1 MGKLSRSP
9 RRVGSSS
16 RWCGDRVETLS
27 FLSVPS
33 AFGTLN
39 LAWRETEEGPKV
51 YRVFL
56 PNERTPV
63 RDVLRAS
70 SLDAGSS
77 SCPEIVAFGERMQ
90 RFLGGEAI
98 DFELD
103 LVALEVCSEFQRGVL
118 VAEHKIPRGW
128 VSTYGRLA
136 RHLGTPGGARAVGN
150 ALARNPFPIIIPCHR
165 AIRADGQ
172 LGGFRGGIRMKQALL
187 ELEGVAVSQA
197 GRVLTDRF
205 HY

>member
-1 MGKLSRSP
+1 M
-9 RRVGSSS
+9 
-16 RWCGDRVETLS
+16 EALS

-39 LAWRETEEGPKV
+39 LAWRETEEGPRIE
-51 YRVFL
+51 RVFL
-56 PNERTPV
+56 PNERAPV
-63 RDVLRAS
+63 QDAVRVA
-70 SLDAGSS
+70 SLDAESS
-77 SCPEIVAFGERMQ
+77 LGHEIVALGEHIQ
-90 RFLGGEAI
+90 RFLDGEAV

-103 LVALEVCSEFQRGVL
+103 LVALELCSEFQRGVL
-118 VAEHKIPRGW
+118 VAEHRIPRGW

-165 AIRADGQ
+165 AIRADGK

-187 ELEGVAVSQA
+187 ELEGIAVSQT

-205 HY
+205 YY

>member
-1 MGKLSRSP
+1 
-9 RRVGSSS
+9 
-16 RWCGDRVETLS
+16 LS
-27 FLSVPS
+27 FLPVRS

-56 PNERTPV
+56 PNERAPV
-63 RDVLRAS
+63 RDVAWAAS
-70 SLDAGSS
+70 HDVSS
-77 SCPEIVAFGERMQ
+77 SACPVIVALGERVQ
-90 RFLGGEAI
+90 RFLDGESV

-165 AIRADGQ
+165 AVRADGQ
-172 LGGFRGGIRMKQALL
+172 LGGFRGGTRMKHALL

-197 GRVLTDRF
+197 GRVLTNLF
-205 HY
+205 YY